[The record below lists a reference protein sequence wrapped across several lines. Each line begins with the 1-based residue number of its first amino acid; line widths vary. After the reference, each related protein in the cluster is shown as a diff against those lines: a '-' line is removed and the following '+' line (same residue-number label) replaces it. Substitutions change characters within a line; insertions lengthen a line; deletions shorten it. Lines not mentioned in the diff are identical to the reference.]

1 MLYHS
6 LPVSGNA
13 MVSFDFFL
21 VSSLKEIQGFKTEIE
36 KKLVNFAFFERLL
49 DNSPWAYG
57 E

>member
-1 MLYHS
+1 
-6 LPVSGNA
+6 

-36 KKLVNFAFFERLL
+36 KLVNFAFFECLL